1 MLSFNPLSGM
11 YEVLYDDGEGAT
23 EPLDFG
29 DKNDPKRRNRQCGC
43 VRQSGWTPPLEL
55 SKRQAVSV
63 KQAKAAAD
71 DRQKLARDVRRS
83 QKQAAKRISDEKA
96 GRIKKRHP
104 LVVAQKASEKNRL
117 TWLAKREKFFAR
129 ERTVAE
135 AAAELVAAEV
145 AVMTPATSG
154 LGCLCWSTSYRF
166 ALVQDILRLISH
178 AYVSVWWSGSR
189 SSSDA
194 NGIASN
200 GMTYSAVGDCDTLI
214 TASGGLR

>member
-1 MLSFNPLSGM
+1 MM
-11 YEVLYDDGEGAT
+11 QMAR
-23 EPLDFG
+23 EPRSHLTLVTRTILM
-29 DKNDPKRRNRQCGC
+29 RRNRQCGC
-43 VRQSGWTPPLEL
+43 VRQSGWTSPLDL
-55 SKRQAVSV
+55 SKLQAVSV

-83 QKQAAKRISDEKA
+83 QKQAAKRIFDEKA

>member
-1 MLSFNPLSGM
+1 MPLTPCLFCLK
-11 YEVLYDDGEGAT
+11 E
-23 EPLDFG
+23 
-29 DKNDPKRRNRQCGC
+29 
-43 VRQSGWTPPLEL
+43 WTPPLEL

-71 DRQKLARDVRRS
+71 DRQKLARDIRRS
-83 QKQAAKRISDEKA
+83 QKQAAKRIFDEKA
-96 GRIKKRHP
+96 GRIKKRHA
-104 LVVAQKASEKNRL
+104 LVVAQTASEKKRL
-117 TWLAKREKFFAR
+117 AWLAKMEKLFTR
-129 ERTVAE
+129 ERAVAEKLFTRERAVAE

>member
-1 MLSFNPLSGM
+1 LFNPLSGM

-55 SKRQAVSV
+55 SKLQAVIV

-83 QKQAAKRISDEKA
+83 QKQAAKRIFDEKA

-117 TWLAKREKFFAR
+117 TWLAKLEKLFAR

>member
-1 MLSFNPLSGM
+1 
-11 YEVLYDDGEGAT
+11 
-23 EPLDFG
+23 
-29 DKNDPKRRNRQCGC
+29 
-43 VRQSGWTPPLEL
+43 
-55 SKRQAVSV
+55 VSV

-83 QKQAAKRISDEKA
+83 QKQAAKRIFDEKA

-104 LVVAQKASEKNRL
+104 RASEKASEKNRL
-117 TWLAKREKFFAR
+117 TWLAKLEKLFAR

>member
-1 MLSFNPLSGM
+1 MQPFVSKHRLVPLTPCLFCLK
-11 YEVLYDDGEGAT
+11 E
-23 EPLDFG
+23 
-29 DKNDPKRRNRQCGC
+29 
-43 VRQSGWTPPLEL
+43 WTPPLEL

-104 LVVAQKASEKNRL
+104 RASEKASEKNRL
-117 TWLAKREKFFAR
+117 TWLAKLEKLFAR
-129 ERTVAE
+129 ECTVAE

-154 LGCLCWSTSYRF
+154 DWVVCVWCKTS
-166 ALVQDILRLISH
+166 
-178 AYVSVWWSGSR
+178 
-189 SSSDA
+189 
-194 NGIASN
+194 
-200 GMTYSAVGDCDTLI
+200 CD
-214 TASGGLR
+214 